1 MKHIK
6 RLVWCIVCMSVSVW
20 QLSAQEKKVS
30 QWERFEVVLHGSAE
44 GNPFSDVSLYADFWQ
59 QEGDTVSVQ
68 GFYDGDGRYIIRF
81 MPWLCRE
88 CGIMP
93 RKAISPLLQERKEI

>member
-59 QEGDTVSVQ
+59 QE
-68 GFYDGDGRYIIRF
+68 
-81 MPWLCRE
+81 
-88 CGIMP
+88 
-93 RKAISPLLQERKEI
+93 